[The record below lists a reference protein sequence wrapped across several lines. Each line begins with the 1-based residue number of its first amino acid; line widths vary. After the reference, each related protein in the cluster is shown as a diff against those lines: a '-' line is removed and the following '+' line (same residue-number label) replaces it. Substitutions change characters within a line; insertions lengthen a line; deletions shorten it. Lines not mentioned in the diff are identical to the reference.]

1 MELQALQREWGS
13 ISGLWSRR
21 RFLQA
26 VGAAG
31 ASTFFARGTARA
43 QAPEV
48 TLLTWSHFVPT
59 YNPEL
64 QKLVAEWAGSRK
76 VNARVDFLSLPD
88 LMPKLAGEA
97 EAKRGH
103 DIILG
108 YNFVPALYKEN
119 LLDLDDV
126 AEDLGKRYGPW
137 SEIGKYLCNLDGH
150 WKAVPW
156 YHQSLIANINVDYW
170 KAIGMSVEDV
180 QKLNWDGLF
189 QKAKDLQKSG
199 HPVALVTAETF
210 DGFGSLCP
218 VLWSMGGKAVDPKG
232 NVVIKSNETK
242 AALEYV
248 KELFPF
254 MTRDML
260 GWDDSGNNKYMLS
273 GVGSWTPNPP
283 SIWLV
288 SRLQK
293 LPIADKFD
301 HVPMPSG
308 PQGAYRVGDSNSL
321 AIWKFSRNIDLA
333 KDLIKF
339 LMDKPNYDRQIAAA
353 GGYNQSSLR
362 QFQSNPIW
370 KTERQLRYYE
380 PPVEEIRAPMW
391 PAPPNAG
398 SQIAYNLLIVP
409 LMFVKVV
416 TNEMSIPDAMT
427 WAEKQLQRIYALYR
441 T

>member
-1 MELQALQREWGS
+1 MELQALQREWRS
-13 ISGLWSRR
+13 INGLWSRR

-26 VGAAG
+26 IGAAG
-31 ASTFFARGTARA
+31 SSTFLARGTAWA

-64 QKLVAEWAGSRK
+64 QKLVAEWATSRK

-97 EAKRGH
+97 ESRRGH

-119 LLDLDDV
+119 LLDLDDI

-137 SEIGKYLCNLDGH
+137 ADIGKYLCNLDGH

-156 YHQSLIANINVDYW
+156 YHQSLIGNINMDYW
-170 KAIGMSVEDV
+170 KAIGMGSEDIA
-180 QKLNWDGLF
+180 KLNWNAFLE
-189 QKAKDLQKSG
+189 KAKELQKSG
-199 HPVALVTAETF
+199 HSVGLVTAETF
-210 DGFGSLCP
+210 DSYGSLCP

-248 KELFPF
+248 KELFPL
-254 MTRDML
+254 MPREML
-260 GWDDSGNNKYMLS
+260 GWDDSGNNKFLLS

-288 SRLQK
+288 SRQQK
-293 LPIADKFD
+293 LPIAEKFD

-308 PQGAYRVGDSNSL
+308 PQGAYRVGDNNSL
-321 AIWKFSRNIDLA
+321 AIWRFSKNADLA

-339 LMDKPNYDRQIAAA
+339 LMDKPNYDRQITAA
-353 GGYNQSSLR
+353 GGYNQAPLR
-362 QFQSNPIW
+362 AFQGNPIW
-370 KTERQLRYYE
+370 KTEHQLRYYE
-380 PPVEEIRAPMW
+380 PPVEQLRSPMW

-427 WAEKQLQRIYALYR
+427 WAERQLQRIYAPYR